1 MNNISS
7 YEPYEIR
14 DLSKR
19 NKGGLWG
26 RNLGQGGVS
35 IIVYKK
41 YINY

>member
-26 RNLGQGGVS
+26 RGGVS